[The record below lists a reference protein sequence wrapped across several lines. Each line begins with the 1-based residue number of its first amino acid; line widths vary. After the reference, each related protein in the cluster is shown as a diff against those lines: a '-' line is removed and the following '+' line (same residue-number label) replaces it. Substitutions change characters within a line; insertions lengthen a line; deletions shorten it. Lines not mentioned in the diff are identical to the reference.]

1 MGEMGERHG
10 RETLGVARRVLVFAT
25 LVVAVVPQ
33 ANNDSDHVM
42 VAVESAV
49 RKSFRAE
56 AEGRL
61 VRQPI

>member
-1 MGEMGERHG
+1 MG
-10 RETLGVARRVLVFAT
+10 LAGVARRVLVLAT
-25 LVVAVVPQ
+25 LIVAVVPE

-42 VAVESAV
+42 AAVEAAV

>member
-1 MGEMGERHG
+1 MKWAL
-10 RETLGVARRVLVFAT
+10 LGVARRVLVLAT

-42 VAVESAV
+42 AAVEAAV